1 MEKVIVAFSGGLDS
15 TVLLGHLIEK
25 SKEEEI
31 HCCIFKYGS
40 THNQYEVSAAF
51 KVIEFYQ
58 NFLDTCKNK
67 NKKLITHLID
77 ISDTMKAFS
86 SSLLLSSSS
95 GGEIPE
101 GKYDE
106 ENMKKTVVPARNLI
120 FSSIMAGLAE
130 SIGARRICLAIH
142 QGDHYIYPD
151 CREEF
156 AKALDLT
163 VYLATNKKVE
173 LYCPFVTYTKVDI
186 IKYGSFVLKIPIPY
200 YLTRSCYKNQFLSC
214 GKCPTCRERLEAFA
228 ELGLRDCIEYEKE
241 EIKEDV
247 EN

>member
-40 THNQYEVSAAF
+40 THNQYEVNAAF

-58 NFLDTCKNK
+58 NLLVGTYK

-77 ISDTMKAFS
+77 ISDTMNAFS
-86 SSLLLSSSS
+86 SCLLLSSSS

-101 GKYDE
+101 EKYDE

-120 FSSIMAGLAE
+120 FSSTMAGLAE
-130 SIGARRICLAIH
+130 SIG
-142 QGDHYIYPD
+142 
-151 CREEF
+151 
-156 AKALDLT
+156 
-163 VYLATNKKVE
+163 
-173 LYCPFVTYTKVDI
+173 
-186 IKYGSFVLKIPIPY
+186 
-200 YLTRSCYKNQFLSC
+200 
-214 GKCPTCRERLEAFA
+214 
-228 ELGLRDCIEYEKE
+228 
-241 EIKEDV
+241 
-247 EN
+247 